1 MVDERLLQRK
11 QCAVRGQALD
21 RGHIG
26 AVLHHGQGEAGIDPP
41 PVDQHRARAALAVI
55 AALLG
60 AGQVEMVAQRIEQGR
75 PRRELELSPD
85 AVDDQHYWDLL
96 RHRNIR
102 A

>member
-1 MVDERLLQRK
+1 MNACCSASNAPFAARPSIVVTL
-11 QCAVRGQALD
+11 APSF
-21 RGHIG
+21 ITS
-26 AVLHHGQGEAGIDPP
+26 QGEAGIDPP

-60 AGQVEMVAQRIEQGR
+60 GGQVEMVAQRIEQGR